1 MSLPKLSFPTFEL
14 TLPSTKQVVKY
25 RPFLVK
31 EEKILLIAQ
40 SSEDPSQILNAV
52 KQVLNNCI
60 ISEDID
66 VNSLTTFDIE
76 YMFIKIRAK
85 SVNNIINL
93 TYKDNE
99 DDQKYTF
106 EVDLDEIE
114 VKEFPG
120 HTNKVALENNDY
132 VLLKYPGP
140 DIAKAVLDSAEEA
153 DVFFKIIVNCIDKI
167 FIGGVEYDASKYS
180 EEELDEFLQS
190 LNVSTFKNFQEF
202 FDTMPRLYH
211 ELKYT
216 NSNGNERVIKL
227 TNLNDFFTL
236 G

>member
-180 EEELDEFLQS
+180 EVELDEFLQS

>member
-1 MSLPKLSFPTFEL
+1 MALPKLSYPTFDL
-14 TLPSTKQVVKY
+14 TLPSTKQAIKY

-31 EEKILLIAQ
+31 EEKILLVAQ
-40 SSEDPSQILNAV
+40 SSEDPAQILNAV

-60 ISEDID
+60 ITEGVDID
-66 VNSLTTFDIE
+66 KLTTFDVE
-76 YMFIKIRAK
+76 YMFVKIRAK

-93 TYKDNE
+93 TYRDNE

-106 EVDLDEIE
+106 EIDLDQIE

-120 HTNKVALENNDY
+120 HTNKVMLEGDNY
-132 VLLKYPGP
+132 VILKYPGP

-167 FIGGVEYDASKYS
+167 FIDGTEYDASKYT
-180 EEELDEFLQS
+180 EDELDEFLQS
-190 LNVSTFKNFQEF
+190 LNVSAFKNFQDF